1 MKTSMEALEELGVV
15 VKRHVATA
23 DGVRDIMQAVSELT
37 LAYGTELQ
45 SLAMQSFKASLDAKL
60 GVKK

>member
-1 MKTSMEALEELGVV
+1 MEALEDLGAA
-15 VKRHVATA
+15 VKLHVATPE
-23 DGVRDIMQAVSELT
+23 GVRDIMRAVSELT

-45 SLAMQSFKASLDAKL
+45 SLATQSFKAALDAKL